1 MTARLPTRRP
11 LRWLAPLALCAT
23 TAAALAAAP
32 APAASAAKPAAAA
45 APAAAS
51 AEPDT
56 VRVLLAPGQETT
68 LASQISGRVQAVTVS
83 LGDSFAQGKPL
94 VRFDC
99 DEQQARLKMSEAE
112 LASARENHEAKL
124 RLQGLRQAGEVEV
137 SLAASNAEKARAQ
150 VELYKAQLAQCTVS
164 APFSGRVVKLS
175 VKPFQSV
182 AQGQALIDIV
192 SDGPLKLRVNAP
204 GKWVGWL
211 RRGTH
216 FEVQID
222 ETGKRYKATVSA
234 LNGRIDA
241 VSQTIEIEGMLDQR
255 APELLPGMSG
265 TAHFAPPKP

>member
-1 MTARLPTRRP
+1 MR
-11 LRWLAPLALCAT
+11 
-23 TAAALAAAP
+23 TAALLTLV
-32 APAASAAKPAAAA
+32 AASAAAFAATPAPP
-45 APAAAS
+45 PAAAS
-51 AEPDT
+51 AAAASAEADS
-56 VRVLLAPGQETT
+56 VRVLLAPSQETT
-68 LASQISGRVQAVTVS
+68 LSSQLAGRVQAVNVA
-83 LGDSFAQGKPL
+83 LGDSFGKGKPL

-124 RLQGLRQAGEVEV
+124 RLQGLQQAGEVEV

-150 VELYKAQLAQCTVS
+150 VDLYKAQLAQCSVS

-175 VKPFQSV
+175 VKPYQSV
-182 AQGQALIDIV
+182 TQGQALIDIV

-211 RRGTH
+211 KRGTH
-216 FEVQID
+216 FDVQID
-222 ETGKRYKATVSA
+222 ETGKRYRATVSA

-241 VSQTIEIEGMLDQR
+241 VSQTIEVEGTLDQR

-265 TAHFAPPKP
+265 LARFTPPRP

>member
-1 MTARLPTRRP
+1 MRGLALLALMTA
-11 LRWLAPLALCAT
+11 AH
-23 TAAALAAAP
+23 AAALAAPP
-32 APAASAAKPAAAA
+32 APAASSAKPT
-45 APAAAS
+45 AAS
-51 AEPDT
+51 ASAAPDADT
-56 VRVLLAPGQETT
+56 VRVLLAPSQETT
-68 LASQISGRVQAVTVS
+68 LSSQLTGRVQAVTVS
-83 LGDSFAQGKPL
+83 LGDSFGKGKPL

-124 RLQGLRQAGEVEV
+124 RLQGLQQAGEVEV

-175 VKPFQSV
+175 VKPYQSV

-211 RRGTH
+211 RRGTR

-222 ETGKRYKATVSA
+222 ETGRRYSATVSA

-241 VSQTIEIEGMLDQR
+241 VSQTIEIEGTLDQR

-265 TAHFAPPKP
+265 VARFTPPRP